1 MSTKVIRT
9 LVATV
14 ALASMVSMAAPAE
27 AARPSTQRNV
37 WCC

>member
-1 MSTKVIRT
+1 MSNKAIRT

-14 ALASMVSMAAPAE
+14 ALASLVSMATPAE
-27 AARPSTQRNV
+27 AAQPATQRNV